1 MTCAPLF
8 RRLPSDPSAK
18 IRLALKRTPDDF
30 PSIRSFDSFMFHLGS
45 NATWDDCKMMVSVYN
60 RVIRETLQRRMWLE

>member
-8 RRLPSDPSAK
+8 RCLPSDPRAT
-18 IRLALKRTPDDF
+18 IRLARKRTADDF
-30 PSIRSFDSFMFHLGS
+30 PSVRTFDSFMFHLPNS
-45 NATWDDCKMMVSVYN
+45 ACWDDCKMMVSISN